1 MIKDAIRKDLTQAMK
16 NKETLKVSTLRMM
29 LAEIVTKEKEKEKG
43 NPVDGEVAVKIFYT
57 MIKKREESA
66 RLYEEAERD
75 DSAQTERGEIDVIK
89 GYLPPQLGEDEIREE
104 AKKIIAEVGA
114 HDLKGLGKVMGIL
127 SKKLSGK
134 ASGGET
140 SRIVKEELEKLQQE
154 NES

>member
-16 NKETLKVSTLRMM
+16 KKETLKVSTLRMM
-29 LAEIVTKEKEKEKG
+29 LAEIVTKEKEKG

>member
-29 LAEIVTKEKEKEKG
+29 LAEMVTKEKEKGLPIDDES
-43 NPVDGEVAVKIFYT
+43 AVKVFYT

-66 RLYEEAERD
+66 KLYEEAGREEL
-75 DSAQTERGEIDVIK
+75 AQQEKGEVDVIK
-89 GYLPPQLGEDEIREE
+89 RYLPPQLGEDEIRQE
-104 AKKIIAEVGA
+104 ARKVITEVGA
-114 HDLKGLGKVMGIL
+114 RDLKGLGKVMGIL
-127 SKKLSGK
+127 SKRVSGK

-154 NES
+154 GS